1 MNRKTFFIISK
12 ALSFVIYIAVGL
24 VVGLILANFGGR
36 TIQQRGVLALIPLVL
51 ILVVAYFLQIIIH
64 ELGHLIFGLMTGYRF
79 KSFRIGS
86 LMLIRNADGKLSF
99 KRLSIAGTAGQCL
112 MGPPDIENGKIMHI
126 LYNFGGVIANLT
138 AAVIFDILYIY
149 SADGIYKPAFYL
161 FMAVTGFA
169 LAVVNGIP
177 MQQESVNN
185 DGMNAMMLGQDPE
198 AMNAFWLQLKV
209 NELTADGQRLKD
221 MPAEWF
227 YLPEKKYLLNYICAV
242 RGVLYCN
249 RLLDQHRFEEAAKS
263 IYDLRQS
270 GVSLVGLHES
280 LLRCDQIYCHIVN
293 KDSPDKAKQLWTD
306 DLKKFMKS
314 MKDYPSVLRTQYA
327 YAMKIEK
334 DFVKAEELKS
344 RFEKVSESYPYPS
357 EIAAEKELIRL
368 VTE

>member
-149 SADGIYKPAFYL
+149 SADGKNRGKKKKKPAFGYCEK
-161 FMAVTGFA
+161 FPDAA
-169 LAVVNGIP
+169 GIC
-177 MQQESVNN
+177 Q
-185 DGMNAMMLGQDPE
+185 
-198 AMNAFWLQLKV
+198 
-209 NELTADGQRLKD
+209 
-221 MPAEWF
+221 
-227 YLPEKKYLLNYICAV
+227 
-242 RGVLYCN
+242 
-249 RLLDQHRFEEAAKS
+249 
-263 IYDLRQS
+263 
-270 GVSLVGLHES
+270 
-280 LLRCDQIYCHIVN
+280 
-293 KDSPDKAKQLWTD
+293 
-306 DLKKFMKS
+306 
-314 MKDYPSVLRTQYA
+314 
-327 YAMKIEK
+327 
-334 DFVKAEELKS
+334 
-344 RFEKVSESYPYPS
+344 
-357 EIAAEKELIRL
+357 
-368 VTE
+368 